1 MICQYYRWRISA
13 ALDSNDPSAR
23 LPERHLRRCR
33 TCREFLERSLQM
45 AEALREEPVP
55 VALRIVRDE
64 ESRPARPVWRPATV
78 GLAVAACITF
88 VLSLP
93 TLWRVMSPKPAP
105 DGPNPAVV
113 ASLPTLPALSAEQLL
128 AQVREP
134 VESLTAPAGEPLKRE
149 IERAQDRVAAVGR
162 DMVACLPTGFMPRTH
177 RAE

>member
-1 MICQYYRWRISA
+1 MICQYYQWRISA

-23 LPERHLRRCR
+23 LPERHLRRCPA
-33 TCREFLERSLQM
+33 CREFLERGLQV
-45 AEALREEPVP
+45 AETLREEPIP
-55 VALRIVRDE
+55 ASLRIVRDE

-88 VLSLP
+88 VLSVP
-93 TLWRVMSPKPAP
+93 TLWRVMSPKPTSS
-105 DGPNPAVV
+105 GPETPVTV
-113 ASLPTLPALSAEQLL
+113 SLPTLPALSAEQLL

-149 IERAQDRVAAVGR
+149 IERVQDRVAAVGR